1 VCFLIIY
8 VVWFTNLLE
17 RIWVLSLLKKK
28 RKTQRSAFNNDE
40 VRSRVRGHFESRGA
54 FFFVVAFPL
63 PIVNNNN
70 LLFTLRTRYGFRN
83 EKSEESTA

>member
-1 VCFLIIY
+1 VFFNYLRCL
-8 VVWFTNLLE
+8 VHKPVGTNLGIE
-17 RIWVLSLLKKK
+17 SLLKKK
-28 RKTQRSAFNNDE
+28 RKTQRRAINNDE

-63 PIVNNNN
+63 QIVNNNN
-70 LLFTLRTRYGFRN
+70 LLFTFRTRYGFRN